1 MMRLKGLGLLL
12 LIASSGCAVFR
23 GARGS
28 EKAIEL
34 EAVQITGDLE
44 LDKLNDE
51 ELFAAATSFFAAE
64 DFTLDARYF
73 GRICAFHPGGRHRRA
88 APANARTACAT
99 VNRREETSMP
109 SPISTALTAPMDM
122 IAEASLASSLSKT
135 GSPIPAGRP
144 VTQHS
149 ITPPEES

>member
-1 MMRLKGLGLLL
+1 MRLKGLGLLL

-64 DFTLDARYF
+64 DFTQAARYF
-73 GRICAFHPGGRHRRA
+73 GRICDFHPGSRHRRA
-88 APANARTACAT
+88 ALYNAGLALEKVKRW
-99 VNRREETSMP
+99 EE
-109 SPISTALTAPMDM
+109 A
-122 IAEASLASSLSKT
+122 
-135 GSPIPAGRP
+135 
-144 VTQHS
+144 
-149 ITPPEES
+149 